1 MGPLQGIKV
10 VDMTTV
16 LMGPYATQMLGDY
29 GADVIKVESLE
40 GDVTRLIGPTRHPG
54 MGPVFL
60 NTNRSKRSICLD
72 LKKPAGREA
81 VLRLIKSADVLV
93 YNVRPQAMARLNLG
107 YDVVSKINPRLIYA
121 GVFGF
126 GQDGPYAAK
135 PAYDDLIQGATGLP
149 ALMAETS
156 DGPPRYV
163 PNALVDRIVGLTAVG
178 AICASLVD
186 RERSGRG
193 QRVDIPMF
201 ETMASFVMGDHMGGL
216 TYEPPLDKGG
226 YARHLSRDRRPYKT
240 SDGYLSVI
248 VYNDKQWNSF
258 FKATGR
264 DDLQSDPRFAT
275 FAARAVN
282 IDCVY
287 GELARIFESRS
298 TAEWIE
304 LLNKAD
310 IPVMPMHDLQGILN
324 DEHLV
329 ATGFFPVVEHPTEG
343 PIRSMKVS
351 ASFSETVA
359 EPVRL
364 APRLN
369 EHGAEILQEAGFS
382 RENIETMIRDGVT
395 RPSPEAQGDRHGF
408 RAHPQPGI
416 DPRCRCEDLR
426 AVR

>member
-1 MGPLQGIKV
+1 MGPLEGIKV
-10 VDMTTV
+10 IDMTTV

-29 GADVIKVESLE
+29 GADVVKVESQD
-40 GDVTRLIGPTRHPG
+40 GDVTRQIGPTRHPG

-60 NTNRSKRSICLD
+60 NTNRNKRSICLD

-135 PAYDDLIQGATGLP
+135 PAYDDLIQGATALP
-149 ALMAETS
+149 ALMAQTA
-156 DGPPRYV
+156 DGVPRYV

-186 RERSGRG
+186 RERTGRG

-201 ETMASFVMGDHMGGL
+201 ETMAGFVMGDHMGGL
-216 TYEPPLDKGG
+216 TFEPPLDKGG

-248 VYNDKQWNSF
+248 VYNDKQWENF

-264 DDLQSDPRFAT
+264 DDLRADPKFAT
-275 FAARAVN
+275 FAGRAGN
-282 IDCVY
+282 IDVVY
-287 GELARIFESRS
+287 AELARIFETRT
-298 TAEWIE
+298 TAEWID
-304 LLNKAD
+304 LLTKAD
-310 IPVMPMHDLQGILN
+310 VPVMPMHDLASMLH
-324 DEHLV
+324 DEHLE
-329 ATGFFPVVEHPTEG
+329 ATNFFPVVNHPTEG
-343 PIRSMKVS
+343 PIRSMKVT
-351 ASFSETVA
+351 ASWSETEA
-359 EPVRL
+359 EPIRL

-369 EHGAEILQEAGFS
+369 EHGAEILKEIGYSAD
-382 RENIETMIRDGVT
+382 EIAALVRDGVT
-395 RPSPEAQGDRHGF
+395 RAAPE
-408 RAHPQPGI
+408 
-416 DPRCRCEDLR
+416 
-426 AVR
+426 

>member
-40 GDVTRLIGPTRHPG
+40 GDVTRLIGPMRHPG

-93 YNVRPQAMARLNLG
+93 YNVRPQAMARLDLG
-107 YDVVSKINPRLIYA
+107 YDVASAINPRLIYA

-149 ALMAETS
+149 ALMAETG
-156 DGPPRYV
+156 DGTPRYV

-186 RERSGRG
+186 RARTGRG

-201 ETMASFVMGDHMGGL
+201 ETMAGFVMGDHMGGL

-248 VYNDKQWNSF
+248 VYNDKQWESF

-264 DDLQSDPRFAT
+264 DDLRDDPRFAS
-275 FAARAVN
+275 FAGRAVN
-282 IDCVY
+282 IDYVY
-287 GELARIFESRS
+287 GELARIFETRS

-304 LLNKAD
+304 LLNRAD
-310 IPVMPMHDLQGILN
+310 VPVMPMHDLQGILN

-329 ATGFFPVVEHPTEG
+329 ATGFFPVVQHPSEG

-351 ASFSETVA
+351 ASFSAAAA

-364 APRLN
+364 APQLN
-369 EHGAEILQEAGFS
+369 EHGAEILQEIGFS
-382 RENIETMIRDGVT
+382 REDIATMVRDGVT
-395 RPSPEAQGDRHGF
+395 RPSPATQG
-408 RAHPQPGI
+408 
-416 DPRCRCEDLR
+416 
-426 AVR
+426 

>member
-1 MGPLQGIKV
+1 MGPLRGIKV

-72 LKKPAGREA
+72 LKKPQGREA
-81 VLRLIKSADVLV
+81 VLRLIKTADVLV

-107 YDVVSKINPRLIYA
+107 YEVVSDINPRLIYA

-126 GQDGPYAAK
+126 GQEGPYAAK

-156 DGPPRYV
+156 DGTPRYV

-186 RERSGRG
+186 RERTGRG

-201 ETMASFVMGDHMGGL
+201 ETMAGFVLGDHMGGL

-248 VYNDKQWNSF
+248 VYNDKQWESF

-264 DDLQSDPRFAT
+264 DDLRSDPRFAT
-275 FAARAVN
+275 FAGRAVN
-282 IDCVY
+282 IDYVY
-287 GELARIFESRS
+287 GELARIFETRS

-310 IPVMPMHDLQGILN
+310 VPVMPMHDLEGILN

-329 ATGFFPVVEHPTEG
+329 ATGFFPVVQHPSEG

-351 ASFSETVA
+351 ASFSKTVA

-364 APRLN
+364 APRPN
-369 EHGAEILQEAGFS
+369 EHGVEILQEIGFS
-382 RENIETMIRDGVT
+382 REEIETMIRDAVT
-395 RPSPEAQGDRHGF
+395 RPSPEA
-408 RAHPQPGI
+408 
-416 DPRCRCEDLR
+416 
-426 AVR
+426 

>member
-29 GADVIKVESLE
+29 GADVVKVESLD

-107 YDVVSKINPRLIYA
+107 YDVVAKINPRLIYA

-135 PAYDDLIQGATGLP
+135 PAYDDLIQGATALP
-149 ALMAETS
+149 ALMAQTG
-156 DGPPRYV
+156 DGVPRYV

-178 AICASLVD
+178 AICASLVHRD
-186 RERSGRG
+186 RCGRG

-226 YARHLSRDRRPYKT
+226 YPRHLSRDRRPYKT
-240 SDGYLSVI
+240 ADGYISVI
-248 VYNDKQWNSF
+248 VYNDKQWENF
-258 FKATGR
+258 FHATGR
-264 DDLQSDPRFAT
+264 DDLRADPRFVT
-275 FAARAVN
+275 FSGRAAN
-282 IDCVY
+282 IDMVY
-287 GELARIFESRS
+287 GELARIFETRT
-298 TAEWIE
+298 TAEWME

-310 IPVMPMHDLQGILN
+310 VPVMPMHDLQSILQ

-329 ATGFFPVVEHPTEG
+329 ATGFFPVVQHPTEG
-343 PIRSMKVS
+343 PIRSMKVTANWS
-351 ASFSETVA
+351 DTKA

-369 EHGAEILQEAGFS
+369 EQGEEILREAGFS
-382 RENIETMIRDGVT
+382 GEEIAAMIRDGVT
-395 RPSPEAQGDRHGF
+395 RPSPAAEG
-408 RAHPQPGI
+408 
-416 DPRCRCEDLR
+416 
-426 AVR
+426 